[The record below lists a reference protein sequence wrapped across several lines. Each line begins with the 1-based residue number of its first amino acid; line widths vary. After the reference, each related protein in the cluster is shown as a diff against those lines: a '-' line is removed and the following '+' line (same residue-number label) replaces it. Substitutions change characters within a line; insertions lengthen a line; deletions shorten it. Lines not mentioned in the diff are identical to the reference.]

1 MIENYEDKLY
11 FVEEELYEYY
21 KCRNSFRQE
30 KNLTSEVLLRNA
42 MESLYFSLKGYTVL
56 GYITQYQF
64 EEIVECL
71 EDEVNGE

>member
-30 KNLTSEVLLRNA
+30 KNLTNEVLLRNA